1 MKLLLVVFVSALA
14 LAAQDPQAPPNNQT
28 PQTPKATKT
37 PKAAKAAAKAAP
49 KATDASKPLAIPA
62 EAVQGDDGDYHYTD
76 PQGKKWIYRKTPFGV
91 AHLEDTP
98 ERPAGKAAA
107 ADAAGIKATED
118 GDTVRFER
126 MGPFGLWKWEKKKSE
141 LDATEKAALEN
152 SHANNQTVSKQD

>member
-14 LAAQDPQAPPNNQT
+14 LSAQDPQVPKEQT
-28 PQTPKATKT
+28 PQTPRK
-37 PKAAKAAAKAAP
+37 AKAAAKATP
-49 KATDASKPLAIPA
+49 KVTDASKPTAIPV

-91 AHLEDTP
+91 TRMEDTP
-98 ERPAGKAAA
+98 ERAAGKAAA
-107 ADAAGIKATED
+107 ANGAGIKATED
-118 GDTVRFER
+118 GDIVRFER

-152 SHANNQTVSKQD
+152 SQANNQTVSKQD